1 MVFKKNSEETPEVE
15 VEKTLQEPV
24 EEENTPKE
32 STENLKELYL
42 NAIKD
47 MCDII
52 DSQINIMQKLKDSL
66 SKLPDE

>member
-15 VEKTLQEPV
+15 IEKTLQEPV

-42 NAIKD
+42 SAIKD

-66 SKLPDE
+66 SKLPNE

>member
-15 VEKTLQEPV
+15 VEKTPQEPV

>member
-1 MVFKKNSEETPEVE
+1 MVFKKNSEETPEVDI
-15 VEKTLQEPV
+15 EKTLQEPV
-24 EEENTPKE
+24 EEENTSKE

-42 NAIKD
+42 NAIQD

-66 SKLPDE
+66 SKLPNE